1 MLSCIVL
8 YSTDKWICARKTNA
22 RKSSLLQGTI
32 ADLNNDLSNEQF
44 ETIIRDPIQYM
55 LPFVLMV
62 FLTIGWIADVIVFCV
77 LKSKKCA
84 ECTAECAE
92 ESAVV
97 CADECTAECEMSF
110 TEHIHYLAILIS
122 LLGIGTLI
130 GIFVLV
136 NLTRQRQSVSFSNG
150 EPVR

>member
-1 MLSCIVL
+1 ML
-8 YSTDKWICARKTNA
+8 YSTDKWIYSSKTNA

-44 ETIIRDPIQYM
+44 ETIIRDPTQYM
-55 LPFVLMV
+55 LPFVLIV
-62 FLTIGWIADVIVFCV
+62 ILTIGWIADVIVFCD
-77 LKSKKCA
+77 LKYE
-84 ECTAECAE
+84 ECKER
-92 ESAVV
+92 
-97 CADECTAECEMSF
+97 EMSF
-110 TEHIHYLAILIS
+110 TEDVYYPAILIS

>member
-1 MLSCIVL
+1 MIVH
-8 YSTDKWICARKTNA
+8 
-22 RKSSLLQGTI
+22 
-32 ADLNNDLSNEQF
+32 
-44 ETIIRDPIQYM
+44 DPTQYM
-55 LPFVLMV
+55 LPFVLIII
-62 FLTIGWIADVIVFCV
+62 LTIGWIADVIVFCV
-77 LKSKKCA
+77 LKPKQFA

-92 ESAVV
+92 KSA
-97 CADECTAECEMSF
+97 EEIQLCTAECKISF
-110 TEHIHYLAILIS
+110 TDEIYLAILIS

>member
-1 MLSCIVL
+1 MFGCAVL
-8 YSTDKWICARKTNA
+8 YSTSKRIHACKTNSG
-22 RKSSLLQGTI
+22 KPSLLQGTI
-32 ADLNNDLSNEQF
+32 ADLNIDVSNEQF
-44 ETIIRDPIQYM
+44 EMIVRDSTQYM
-55 LPFVLMV
+55 LPFVLIV
-62 FLTIGWIADVIVFCV
+62 ILTIGWIADVIVFCV
-77 LKSKKCA
+77 LKSKQFA

-92 ESAVV
+92 KSA
-97 CADECTAECEMSF
+97 DKCTAKCEISF
-110 TEHIHYLAILIS
+110 TDDIYYLAILIS

>member
-1 MLSCIVL
+1 ML
-8 YSTDKWICARKTNA
+8 YSTDKWIYSSKTNA

-44 ETIIRDPIQYM
+44 ETIIRDPTQYM
-55 LPFVLMV
+55 LPFVLIV
-62 FLTIGWIADVIVFCV
+62 ILTIGWIADVIVFCV
-77 LKSKKCA
+77 LKK
-84 ECTAECAE
+84 
-92 ESAVV
+92 
-97 CADECTAECEMSF
+97 DECKERKMSF
-110 TEHIHYLAILIS
+110 TEDVYYPAILIS

>member
-8 YSTDKWICARKTNA
+8 YSTDKWIYSSKTNA

-44 ETIIRDPIQYM
+44 ETIIRDPTQYM
-55 LPFVLMV
+55 LPFVLIV
-62 FLTIGWIADVIVFCV
+62 ILTIGWIADVIVFCV
-77 LKSKKCA
+77 LKK
-84 ECTAECAE
+84 
-92 ESAVV
+92 
-97 CADECTAECEMSF
+97 DECKERKMSF
-110 TEHIHYLAILIS
+110 TEDVYYPAILIS